1 MSRRLKRIVLMTFD
15 ALVIFA
21 AHVFSYFFM
30 YPLIGI
36 SNRTFM
42 SHVLLVIASYLVLG
56 LIGKIFDKIN
66 RFTSI
71 RETLI
76 HVLLVTVSFIS
87 GTLLYTLFANGISFR
102 YILMAYIASVII
114 IPASRIVWRL
124 WVDHQ
129 RKLENNEAM
138 EEDPIRTLL
147 IGAGDGG
154 AMYVNGLRNRADIH
168 VVGFLDD
175 APDKQGT
182 TVYGYPVVGT
192 VADLEQ
198 TVEQYSVEQITIA
211 IPSLSNDEMQ
221 RILSKAQKL
230 NVKTNQMPYIEDILS
245 GDYPL
250 DEFKEIEIADLL
262 GRDEVEL
269 DMAAIR
275 EQIAEKTVLV
285 SGAGGSI
292 GSEISR
298 QIAGFNPKKIILLGH
313 GEFSIYK
320 IDRELRQWPNR
331 TFEIEPVIADIQD
344 RERILDVMQTYEPD
358 LVYHAAAHKHVP
370 LLEANPREAVKNNI
384 YGTKNIAEAAKEAA
398 VTSFVMVSTD
408 KAVNPPN
415 VMGAT
420 KRIAEM
426 IVTGLN
432 EEGTTRF
439 EAVRFGNVLNSSGSV
454 VPVFR
459 EQIKNGGPVTV
470 TDFRMT
476 RYFMTIPE
484 ASRLVL
490 QAGSLADGGEIFVL
504 DMGDPVKIVDL
515 AKQMVWLSGH
525 TESEI
530 EITET
535 GIRPGEKL
543 FEELLAA
550 DENTGEQV
558 FEKIFVGKVHNLPLH
573 QVNAFIESLD
583 GLDEEELKEALVTF
597 ANNTYEEN
605 SSEIE
610 EILYD
615 TNIESLEL
623 QGE

>member
-1 MSRRLKRIVLMTFD
+1 MSRRTKRIILMTLD
-15 ALVIFA
+15 ALVILA
-21 AHVFSYFFM
+21 SHVFSYFFM

-42 SHVLLVIASYLVLG
+42 GHVLLVIASYLVLG

-87 GTLLYTLFANGISFR
+87 GTLLYILFANGISFR

-124 WVDHQ
+124 LVDHQ
-129 RKLENNEAM
+129 RKLENNEAL

-192 VADLEQ
+192 IDDLEE

-221 RILSKAQKL
+221 RILDKAQKT

-245 GDYPL
+245 GDYQL
-250 DEFKEIEIADLL
+250 DQFKEIEIADLL
-262 GRDEVEL
+262 GRDEVKL

-275 EQIAEKTVLV
+275 EQIAGKTVLI

-298 QIAGFNPKKIILLGH
+298 QVAGFNPEKIVLVGH

-344 RERILDVMQTYEPD
+344 RERILDVMQTFEPD

-490 QAGSLADGGEIFVL
+490 QAGSLAEGGEIFVL

-515 AKQMVWLSGH
+515 ARQMVWLSGH
-525 TESEI
+525 TESDI

-550 DENTGEQV
+550 DENTGDQV

-573 QVNAFIESLD
+573 QVNAFIQSLD
-583 GLDEEELKEALVTF
+583 QLNDQALKEALITF

-605 SSEIE
+605 VSEIE
-610 EILYD
+610 D
-615 TNIESLEL
+615 LEL
-623 QGE
+623 DELELELN

>member
-1 MSRRLKRIVLMTFD
+1 MVLMAFD
-15 ALVIFA
+15 AFIILASHI
-21 AHVFSYFFM
+21 FSYFFM
-30 YPLIGI
+30 FPLIGI
-36 SNRTFM
+36 SNRTFI

-71 RETLI
+71 RESLI
-76 HVLLVTVSFIS
+76 HVLLVTTAFVS
-87 GTLLYTLFANGISFR
+87 GTLLYTLFVNGISFR

-114 IPASRIVWRL
+114 IPASRIAWRL
-124 WVDHQ
+124 IVDHQ
-129 RKLENNEAM
+129 RKLENNEVM
-138 EEDPIRTLL
+138 DEDPIRTLL

-154 AMYVNGLRNRADIH
+154 AMYVDGLRNRQDIH

-175 APDKQGT
+175 AVDKQGT
-182 TVYGYPVVGT
+182 TIYGYPVIGT
-192 VADLEQ
+192 VADLKD
-198 TVEQYSVEQITIA
+198 TVEQYSIEQVTIA
-211 IPSLSNDEMQ
+211 IPSLTNDQMQ
-221 RILSKAQKL
+221 EILDEAQKT
-230 NVKTNQMPYIEDILS
+230 NVKTNQMPYIEDVLS
-245 GDYPL
+245 GDYEI
-250 DEFKEIEIADLL
+250 DQFKEIEIADLL

-269 DMAAIR
+269 DMEIIR
-275 EQIAEKTVLV
+275 DQIAGKTVLI

-298 QIAGFNPKKIILLGH
+298 QVAGFNPEEIILVGH

-344 RERILDVMQTYEPD
+344 RDRIFDVMQAFQPD

-384 YGTKNIAEAAKEAA
+384 YGTKNTAEAAKEAA

-459 EQIKNGGPVTV
+459 EQIKKGGPVTV

-490 QAGSLADGGEIFVL
+490 QAGSLAEGGEIFVL

-515 AKQMVWLSGH
+515 ARQMVWLSGH
-525 TESEI
+525 TESDI

-550 DENTGEQV
+550 DENTDEQV
-558 FEKIFVGKVHNLPLH
+558 FEKIFVGQVHNLPLD

-583 GLDEEELKEALVTF
+583 DLNEEELKEALVTF

-605 SSEIE
+605 TNEIE
-610 EILYD
+610 
-615 TNIESLEL
+615 NLEL
-623 QGE
+623 DELELELN

>member
-1 MSRRLKRIVLMTFD
+1 
-15 ALVIFA
+15 
-21 AHVFSYFFM
+21 
-30 YPLIGI
+30 
-36 SNRTFM
+36 
-42 SHVLLVIASYLVLG
+42 
-56 LIGKIFDKIN
+56 
-66 RFTSI
+66 
-71 RETLI
+71 
-76 HVLLVTVSFIS
+76 
-87 GTLLYTLFANGISFR
+87 
-102 YILMAYIASVII
+102 
-114 IPASRIVWRL
+114 
-124 WVDHQ
+124 
-129 RKLENNEAM
+129 
-138 EEDPIRTLL
+138 
-147 IGAGDGG
+147 
-154 AMYVNGLRNRADIH
+154 
-168 VVGFLDD
+168 
-175 APDKQGT
+175 
-182 TVYGYPVVGT
+182 
-192 VADLEQ
+192 
-198 TVEQYSVEQITIA
+198 
-211 IPSLSNDEMQ
+211 
-221 RILSKAQKL
+221 
-230 NVKTNQMPYIEDILS
+230 
-245 GDYPL
+245 
-250 DEFKEIEIADLL
+250 
-262 GRDEVEL
+262 
-269 DMAAIR
+269 
-275 EQIAEKTVLV
+275 
-285 SGAGGSI
+285 
-292 GSEISR
+292 
-298 QIAGFNPKKIILLGH
+298 
-313 GEFSIYK
+313 
-320 IDRELRQWPNR
+320 
-331 TFEIEPVIADIQD
+331 
-344 RERILDVMQTYEPD
+344 
-358 LVYHAAAHKHVP
+358 VP

-432 EEGTTRF
+432 AEGTTRF

-515 AKQMVWLSGH
+515 ARQMVWLSGH
-525 TESEI
+525 TESDI

-550 DENTGEQV
+550 DENTDEQV
-558 FEKIFVGKVHNLPLH
+558 FEKIFVGKVHNLPLP
-573 QVNAFIESLD
+573 QVNAFIQSLND
-583 GLDEEELKEALVTF
+583 LNDEELKEALVTF

-605 SSEIE
+605 ASEIE

-615 TNIESLEL
+615 TNIESLEI

>member
-1 MSRRLKRIVLMTFD
+1 MTLD

-21 AHVFSYFFM
+21 SHIFSYFFM

-42 SHVLLVIASYLVLG
+42 GHVLLVIASYLVLG

-87 GTLLYTLFANGISFR
+87 GTLLYILFANGISFR

-124 WVDHQ
+124 LVDHQ
-129 RKLENNEAM
+129 RKLENNEAL

-192 VADLEQ
+192 IDDLEE

-221 RILSKAQKL
+221 RILDKAQKT

-245 GDYPL
+245 GDYQL
-250 DEFKEIEIADLL
+250 DQFKEIEIADLL
-262 GRDEVEL
+262 GRDEVKL

-275 EQIAEKTVLV
+275 EQIAGKTVLI

-298 QIAGFNPKKIILLGH
+298 QVAGFNPEKIVLVGH

-344 RERILDVMQTYEPD
+344 RERILDVMQTFEPD

-432 EEGTTRF
+432 AEGTTRF

-490 QAGSLADGGEIFVL
+490 QAGSLAEGGEIFVL
-504 DMGDPVKIVDL
+504 DMGEPVKIVDL
-515 AKQMVWLSGH
+515 ARQMVWLSGH
-525 TESEI
+525 TESDI

-550 DENTGEQV
+550 DENTGDQV

-573 QVNAFIESLD
+573 QVNAFIQSLD
-583 GLDEEELKEALVTF
+583 QLNDQALKEALITF

-605 SSEIE
+605 VSEIE
-610 EILYD
+610 D
-615 TNIESLEL
+615 LEL
-623 QGE
+623 DELELELN